1 MSDAKS
7 DSKQVAPQGGG
18 SRFLALRSAGDVAE
32 NADEARSSQ
41 LVLEYES
48 PVAAQ
53 LALPVPM
60 RSRYTTYIIFSMF
73 VALFLVALLFP
84 IDRVVSGPGQ
94 IVTLQP
100 QTGLAAYETGVV
112 RSIDVHPGQV
122 VRKGDLLMTLDPT
135 TANADVA
142 AYTDQAASL
151 TQEIARLQAELDG
164 RVYLSD
170 GTAHGEVQA
179 TLFAQR
185 HADITAQMASFDQQI
200 AALQAQVQ
208 QAQSDI
214 RGYSQRLALASEV
227 ENKRKQLERLQVGS
241 QLTTMGAADQ
251 RAEMQ
256 RSLNAA
262 KAQFEQAQNSLQA
275 KTSDRNAAM
284 ENWRAT
290 TAQSLKDQRDKL
302 YQVEDSLKRAKL
314 SQTMVELRAPFDA
327 VVYQIA
333 PSNTGTV
340 VTVGT
345 QLIQLTPLD
354 SPLEYEMIVDG
365 QNSGYVR
372 PGQRATIKF
381 DTFPYVTHGTGTG
394 KVRVMSSD
402 SSQTPF
408 NPMTAP
414 AGISQSQQ
422 AFGTLYYK
430 ARVTMESLNLV
441 GVPADFKPVP
451 GMQVTIDI
459 LVGRRTFLQYLF
471 SRVIPASTEAFRE
484 P

>member
-7 DSKQVAPQGGG
+7 ETRQDAAQGGSG
-18 SRFLALRSAGDVAE
+18 FLALRPRAE
-32 NADEARSSQ
+32 VMDHAEAARTSQ
-41 LVLEYES
+41 LVLEFES
-48 PVAAQ
+48 PAAAQ

-94 IVTLQP
+94 IVTVHP
-100 QTGLAAYETGVV
+100 QTGIAAYETGIV
-112 RSIDVHPGQV
+112 RSIDVHAGQV
-122 VRKGDLLMTLDPT
+122 VHKGALLMTLDPT

-142 AYTDQAASL
+142 AYTDQVASL
-151 TQEIARLQAELDG
+151 TQEILRLQAELDG
-164 RVYLSD
+164 RTYLSD
-170 GTAHGEVQA
+170 GTKHGEVQA
-179 TLFAQR
+179 TLFARR
-185 HADITAQMASFDQQI
+185 HADITAQLASFDQQI
-200 AALQAQVQ
+200 AALKAQVQ
-208 QAQSDI
+208 QAESDVL
-214 RGYSQRLALASEV
+214 GYSQRLALSSEV
-227 ENKRKQLERLQVGS
+227 EKKRKQLERLQVGS
-241 QLTTMGAADQ
+241 QLTTMSAADQ

-256 RSLNAA
+256 RARDAA
-262 KAQFEQAQNSLQA
+262 KAQLEQMRSSLQS
-275 KTSDRNAAM
+275 KISDRDATL

-302 YQVEDSLKRAKL
+302 YQAEDSLQRAKL
-314 SQTMVELRAPFDA
+314 SQRMVELRAPFDA
-327 VVYQIA
+327 TVYQIA
-333 PSNTGTV
+333 PTNTGTV

-354 SPLEYEMIVDG
+354 SPLEYEMLVDG

-381 DTFPYVTHGTGTG
+381 DTFPYITHGTGTG

-402 SSQTPF
+402 SSQTPY
-408 NPMTAP
+408 NPITAP
-414 AGISQSQQ
+414 AGLSQSQQ
-422 AFGTLYYK
+422 TFGTLYYK
-430 ARVTMESLNLV
+430 ARVTMESLHLV
-441 GVPADFKPVP
+441 GVPPDFKPVP

-471 SRVIPASTEAFRE
+471 SRVIPTSTEAFRE